1 MTYCQLSICTNNRA
15 TLGKFKADLCR
26 AAYLFAHGGYYF
38 DVGRQNTHMIFLTWL
53 VSSLLTLYRV
63 FFAFVIVWG
72 IEDILVVRPF
82 LASSK
87 TKFAT
92 VKGLGWPREGFFQ
105 AFVAAEAGN
114 EIVGK
119 SLQTM
124 LGQLNGTRQKRHL
137 LGPVALEEAWMEA
150 EGVSLWQ
157 VEHGPGHGDNNG
169 NRNEANRLLAELP
182 ISALHNENLPNQ
194 TLPTGYGDTKSRCLH
209 GDFCNNVVVDD
220 SDTLYFY
227 SRTCLPAC

>member
-1 MTYCQLSICTNNRA
+1 MTYCCISICINNRA

-38 DVGRQNTHMIFLTWL
+38 DVGRQNTHMRFLTCL
-53 VSSLLTLYRV
+53 VSSLLTLFRV
-63 FFAFVIVWG
+63 CFAFVAVWG

-82 LASSK
+82 VAPSK
-87 TKFAT
+87 TKFAS

-114 EIVGK
+114 KIVGK

-124 LGQLNGTRQKRHL
+124 LGQLNGTRQKRNL

-150 EGVSLWQ
+150 EGVNLWKI
-157 VEHGPGHGDNNG
+157 EHGSTNSN
-169 NRNEANRLLAELP
+169 
-182 ISALHNENLPNQ
+182 SS
-194 TLPTGYGDTKSRCLH
+194 YGLW
-209 GDFCNNVVVDD
+209 
-220 SDTLYFY
+220 
-227 SRTCLPAC
+227 